1 MGSIADFTASV
12 AVDSGVGSPSDYDQS
27 IQALDA
33 YLAQFGPADQ
43 PRALRAALQA
53 LSSLKLTG
61 ETAAAARAEIVRRLE
76 GMT

>member
-1 MGSIADFTASV
+1 GSIADFTASV

-33 YLAQFGPADQ
+33 YLAQFAAKDQ
-43 PRALRAALQA
+43 RRALLAALEA

-61 ETAAAARAEIVRRLE
+61 ETGAAAKEEIVRRLTV
-76 GMT
+76 GS